1 MAPSKWVSI
10 AFITLEMKTK
20 RALAKGSSFTCGNT
34 KMVHGRL
41 RGSSATIITLPPN
54 DQHCVGLFVD
64 SVKRRVVEKSW
75 ASAKRSSRR
84 HLQPSL
90 EHIIRITGSHVAAP
104 FGPSLSIRT
113 IIKGC
118 EDGYICA
125 LAWGI

>member
-84 HLQPSL
+84 HLQLVLSTYPCHRL
-90 EHIIRITGSHVAAP
+90 PGTGP
-104 FGPSLSIRT
+104 FVPSLSIRT
-113 IIKGC
+113 IIEGC
-118 EDGYICA
+118 
-125 LAWGI
+125 